1 MSIMAATNSQNN
13 RSGSGR
19 YTPLRK
25 GGNSEKRTTHFDCS
39 SIMDTLN
46 SIDERNI
53 RTTFKQAKDP
63 IELAFNHIS
72 NQPLKK
78 VATNAIKEGVADIQ
92 DGFEELKDSMG
103 DIKESF
109 GDLFSFIG
117 KIFTTNEEFVP
128 EAV

>member
-25 GGNSEKRTTHFDCS
+25 GGAEKRTTHFDCS

-46 SIDERNI
+46 GIDERNI

-72 NQPLKK
+72 SQPLKK